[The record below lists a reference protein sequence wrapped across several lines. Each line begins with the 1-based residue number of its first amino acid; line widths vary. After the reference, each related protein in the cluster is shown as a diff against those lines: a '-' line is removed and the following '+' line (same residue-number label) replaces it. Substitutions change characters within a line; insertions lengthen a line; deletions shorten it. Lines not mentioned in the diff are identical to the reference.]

1 MRNGLIQHREDL
13 FTDDSQTETL
23 IGGVSNPF
31 SSTPTTYTLS
41 VYVGLSDRN
50 GQLLRLSLQNFVL
63 NHFLHNNTV
72 NIISAGIVDGRD
84 ELGYREQAAHW
95 LITTTKPLKV
105 IEGLKRLCVATNQRA
120 FGLVGFKHDQTIWEV

>member
-1 MRNGLIQHREDL
+1 MRNGLINHREDL

-50 GQLLRLSLQNFVL
+50 GHTLKPSLRSCVL
-63 NHFLHNNTV
+63 NYFLHFPTV

-84 ELGYREQAAHW
+84 EVGNIELAANW
-95 LITTTKPLKV
+95 LLTTTKPLEV
-105 IEGLKRLCVATNQRA
+105 IEGLKALCTVTNQRS
-120 FGLVGFKHDQTIWEV
+120 FGLVGFKHDQTVWEV